1 MFLSL
6 IAINIISTCYSYY
19 WDLYMDWGFF
29 RAGPKDPKFLRHKL
43 LYPVRF
49 YYFAAVTNL
58 AMRLM
63 WILPLFKSIYSNIP
77 FGYN

>member
-1 MFLSL
+1 MSL
-6 IAINIISTCYSYY
+6 IGISKISTCYAYY

-29 RAGPKDPKFLRHKL
+29 RGGPKDPKFLRRKL

-58 AMRLM
+58 AMRLV
-63 WILPLFKSIYSNIP
+63 WILPLFKSIYSNTP

>member
-1 MFLSL
+1 
-6 IAINIISTCYSYY
+6 
-19 WDLYMDWGFF
+19 MDWGFF

-63 WILPLFKSIYSNIP
+63 WILSLIHI
-77 FGYN
+77 